1 MISDIGPYVS
11 LTELSPRGSGNRDA
25 IVFVHG
31 IAGHPF
37 NSWGNPGGPGAF
49 LTRLGN
55 RVGNVNIFTGGY
67 RSDLEAIFSD
77 KQLTLEALVS
87 GWHDLLLNQVLAHH
101 DRVVIVAHCLGG
113 LLTTMA
119 TQKLDQDCPLVTP
132 PRLCFILMETLFQLP
147 PKHQR
152 RLGSGGI
159 VEGLS
164 CRLPHFNDHWAFW
177 TPIFEGRKKPNFYV
191 QPFAIL
197 GNNSDGFA
205 APWRPDAFLSPDRLR
220 HCDLAHE
227 DLSRAPQSGPFAP
240 LDYSVDI
247 CRQFLGSDSEPEWQD
262 QNRAK
267 SSVYSQSVR
276 HKSN

>member
-1 MISDIGPYVS
+1 MTSPDMSDTRPYVS
-11 LTELSPRGSGNRDA
+11 LTDLSPRRSRNRDA

-31 IAGHPF
+31 IAGDPL
-37 NSWGNPGGPGAF
+37 NSWGSPGNPGAF

-67 RSDLEAIFSD
+67 RSDLEAIFND
-77 KQLTLEALVS
+77 RQLTLEALVS
-87 GWHDLLLNQVLAHH
+87 GWHDLLVAQVLAHH

-119 TQKLDQDCPLVTP
+119 TQKLYRHCPLAAP

-159 VEGLS
+159 MRGLS
-164 CRLPHFNDHWAFW
+164 CKLLHFNDHWAFW
-177 TPIFEGRKKPNFYV
+177 TPIFEGRKRPNFYI

-205 APWRPDAFLSPDRLR
+205 APWRPDAFLPVHRLR

-227 DLSRAPQSGPFAP
+227 DLSRAPPSGPFSP
-240 LDYSVDI
+240 LDYASDI
-247 CRQFLGSDSEPEWQD
+247 CREFFGSNDNSE
-262 QNRAK
+262 
-267 SSVYSQSVR
+267 
-276 HKSN
+276 